1 MSAKQRYCMGCM
13 NPLPSGQ
20 DKCELCG
27 YPARGNNPPQ
37 YLPVGTILAEHYLVG
52 RVLSVSGDAALYI
65 GFDLKQH
72 ERIHIHEFF
81 PDTLCR
87 RGDSH
92 QVQVLEGKG
101 EAFAHYLDE
110 YRTFTR
116 TIARMRDLSAIS
128 PMYDIFEANQT
139 LYTVS
144 ELTEGLSLETY
155 LVQNGGRLSWD
166 DARPMFMGLI
176 TTLSALHAA
185 GILHLG
191 ISPTNLLV
199 GYDQKLHLRGLCL
212 PAVRHVGT
220 DLKPHLVNGYA
231 APEQYVS
238 GQECSVTTD
247 VYSFAATLFRTLTGQ
262 PIEPATYR
270 MKQSSDLYVSADMA
284 EEIPKHVLAALVAAL
299 QITPDSRIS
308 DMEAMR
314 DHLAATASV
323 EALRIE
329 EEVEDVEETEADSR
343 PSRKPMW
350 LIAGGVF
357 LAGLIATFFIVLAI
371 FPDAFKSSD
380 GSFLGFKPPM
390 DKKTTSDN
398 PVTTVTY
405 EVDDLVGESYY
416 ELREKKLNGYMKL
429 KVVAQQYDDSP
440 RGTVLKQEPA
450 PGTLM
455 EKESTIEIVISVGP
469 EEVAIP
475 DLAGW
480 DQGIAVSYLEA
491 LGFRV
496 QTMKVIESAY
506 ERGKVDSVEPSSGE
520 YAKIGEVVIL
530 KISDADPTI
539 QYPDAD
545 YGTDDG
551 FTDDWNDEWTS

>member
-1 MSAKQRYCMGCM
+1 MPAKQRYCMGCM
-13 NPLPSGQ
+13 NPLPAGQ

-37 YLPVGTILAEHYLVG
+37 YLPVGTLLSDRYMVG

-65 GFDLKQH
+65 GFDTAQH

-87 RGDSH
+87 RGEEH

-101 EAFAHYLDE
+101 EAFARYLDE

-116 TIARMRDLSAIS
+116 TIARLRDLSALS
-128 PMYDIFEANQT
+128 PMYDIFEANET

-144 ELTEGLSLETY
+144 ELTEGVSLETY
-155 LVQNGGRLSWD
+155 LAQNGGRLSWD

-176 TTLSALHAA
+176 STLSALHTA
-185 GILHLG
+185 GILHLA

-199 GYDQKLHLRGLCL
+199 GYDQKLHLRGLAL
-212 PAVRHVGT
+212 PEVRNVGSE
-220 DLKPHLVNGYA
+220 LKPHLVNGYA
-231 APEQYVS
+231 APEQYTS
-238 GQECSVTTD
+238 QKECSVATD
-247 VYSFAATLFRTLTGQ
+247 VYGFAATLFRALTGQ
-262 PIEPATYR
+262 AIEAATYR
-270 MKQSSDLYVSADMA
+270 VKQSADIYVSADMA
-284 EEIPKHVLAALVAAL
+284 DEIPKHVLAALVAAL
-299 QITPDSRIS
+299 QIDPEQRVT
-308 DMEAMR
+308 DMETMR

-329 EEVEDVEETEADSR
+329 EEVEDIEDTDNDAR

-350 LIAGGVF
+350 LIVAGVF
-357 LAGLIATFFIVLAI
+357 LVLLLAAFAI
-371 FPDAFKSSD
+371 LLALFPEMFTGSD
-380 GSFLGFKPPM
+380 GNPFFGTKPSM

-398 PVTTVTY
+398 PVTTMTY
-405 EVDDLVGESYY
+405 EVDDLVGKSYF
-416 ELREKKLNGYMKL
+416 ELRETNLTGYMKI
-429 KVVAQQYDDSP
+429 KVVAQKYDDSA
-440 RGTVLKQEPA
+440 RGTVLEQSPA
-450 PGTLM
+450 PGTMM

-480 DQGIAVSYLEA
+480 EQAMAVSYLEA

-496 QTMKVIESAY
+496 QTMKVVESVY
-506 ERGKVDSVEPSSGE
+506 ERGKVDSIEPVPGE
-520 YAKIGEVVIL
+520 YAKIGEVIIL
-530 KISDADPTI
+530 KISDADPI
-539 QYPDAD
+539 VDPEVGGEGDGLPDE
-545 YGTDDG
+545 T
-551 FTDDWNDEWTS
+551 WP